1 MIVLETLYEDSKLKI
16 SKKQGNSDKVFLC
29 FSGLRPPMGLINLQ
43 DEEFVKVRDGATA
56 IFIIDKAKSWG
67 NIDWD
72 QVIKVASP
80 YLINKRV
87 FTIGNSMGGYCAILA
102 SRHFLIEKVIAFV
115 PQYSV
120 HKSIVPLERRWDVD
134 KTDMTGWKYISLD
147 DSFDDNTEYH
157 IFYGNDAA
165 DAIHRK
171 LFPEQD
177 NIKIY
182 IYEADHAL
190 VQILKSK
197 GILYDLISDIVN
209 DKLL

>member
-1 MIVLETLYEDSKLKI
+1 MIALETLYEDSKLKI
-16 SKKQGNSDKVFLC
+16 SKKDGGSDKVFLC

-43 DEEFVKVRDGATA
+43 DEEFVKVRNDATA
-56 IFIIDKAKSWG
+56 IFIIDKVRSWG

-72 QVIKVASP
+72 QVIKIASP

-134 KTDMTGWKYISLD
+134 KTDMTGWKYISLEG
-147 DSFDDNTEYH
+147 SFDDNTEYH
-157 IFYGNDAA
+157 IFYGSDE
-165 DAIHRK
+165 DEIHRK
-171 LFPEQD
+171 LFPKQK

-182 IYEADHAL
+182 IYEGDHAL

-209 DKLL
+209 AT